1 VVSVEILQLAG
12 IGLLATVLILIVR
25 EQKPVFAYMLAVFV
39 GAAIF
44 LELIGNIDSVV
55 SMLEDLADRSG
66 VPSVYLKTMLKVIG
80 VAYIAEFAA
89 QIVRDAGL
97 ESVAGKI
104 EFAGKMLILVMAVPI
119 IGVMIETVLNLLPA

>member
-1 VVSVEILQLAG
+1 MEILQLVG
-12 IGLLATVLILIVR
+12 IGLLATVLILVVR
-25 EQKPVFAYMLAVFV
+25 EQKPVFAYLLAVFV

-44 LELIGNIDSVV
+44 LELIGVIDRVV
-55 SMLEDLADRSG
+55 SVLEDLADRSG
-66 VPSVYLKTMLKVIG
+66 VPSVYLRTMLKVIG
-80 VAYIAEFAA
+80 VAYVAEFGA

-104 EFAGKMLILVMAVPI
+104 EFAGKMIILVMAVPI

>member
-1 VVSVEILQLAG
+1 MEILQLVG
-12 IGLLATVLILIVR
+12 VGLLATVLILVVR
-25 EQKPVFAYMLAVFV
+25 EQKPVFAFLLAVFV

-44 LELIGNIDSVV
+44 LELIGKIDRVV
-55 SMLEDLADRSG
+55 SVLEELADRSG
-66 VPSVYLKTMLKVIG
+66 VPSVYLRTMLKVIG
-80 VAYIAEFAA
+80 VAYIAEFGA

>member
-1 VVSVEILQLAG
+1 MPVEILQLVG
-12 IGLLATVLILIVR
+12 IGLLATVLILVVR
-25 EQKPVFAYMLAVFV
+25 EQKPVFAFLLAVFV

-44 LELIGNIDSVV
+44 LELIGVIDRVV

-66 VPSVYLKTMLKVIG
+66 VPSVYLRTLLKVIG
-80 VAYIAEFAA
+80 VAYIAEFGA

-104 EFAGKMLILVMAVPI
+104 EFAGKMIILVMAVPI

>member
-1 VVSVEILQLAG
+1 MPVEILQLVG
-12 IGLLATVLILIVR
+12 IGLTATMLILVVR
-25 EQKPVFAYMLAVFV
+25 EQKPVFAFLLAVFV

-44 LELIGNIDSVV
+44 LELVGVIDRVV
-55 SMLEDLADRSG
+55 SVLEDLAERSG
-66 VPSVYLKTMLKVIG
+66 VPSVYLRTMLKVIG
-80 VAYIAEFAA
+80 VAYIAEFGA

-104 EFAGKMLILVMAVPI
+104 EFAGKMIILVMAVPI

>member
-1 VVSVEILQLAG
+1 MPVEILQLVG
-12 IGLLATVLILIVR
+12 IGLLATVLILVVR
-25 EQKPVFAYMLAVFV
+25 EQKPVFAYLLAVFV

-44 LELIGNIDSVV
+44 LELIGVIDRVV
-55 SMLEDLADRSG
+55 SVLEDLADRSG
-66 VPSVYLKTMLKVIG
+66 VPSVYLRTMLKVIG
-80 VAYIAEFAA
+80 VAYVAEFGA

-104 EFAGKMLILVMAVPI
+104 EFAGKMIILVMAVPI

>member
-1 VVSVEILQLAG
+1 MEILQLVG
-12 IGLLATVLILIVR
+12 VGLLATVLILVVR
-25 EQKPVFAYMLAVFV
+25 EQKPVFAFLLAVFV

-44 LELIGNIDSVV
+44 LELIGKIDRVV
-55 SMLEDLADRSG
+55 SVLEELADRSG
-66 VPSVYLKTMLKVIG
+66 VPSVYLRTMLKVIG
-80 VAYIAEFAA
+80 VAYIAEFGA

-104 EFAGKMLILVMAVPI
+104 EFAGKMIILVMAVPI

>member
-1 VVSVEILQLAG
+1 VEILQLAG

>member
-1 VVSVEILQLAG
+1 VEILQLVG
-12 IGLLATVLILIVR
+12 IGLTATMLILVVR
-25 EQKPVFAYMLAVFV
+25 EQKPVFAFLLAVFV

-44 LELIGNIDSVV
+44 LELVGVIDRVV
-55 SMLEDLADRSG
+55 SVLEDLAERSG
-66 VPSVYLKTMLKVIG
+66 VPSVYLRTMLKVIG
-80 VAYIAEFAA
+80 VAYIAEFGA

-104 EFAGKMLILVMAVPI
+104 EFAGKMIILVMAVPI

>member
-1 VVSVEILQLAG
+1 MEILQLTG
-12 IGLLATVLILIVR
+12 IGLLATVLILVVR

-39 GAAIF
+39 GVAIF
-44 LELIGNIDSVV
+44 LELVGKIDSVV
-55 SMLEDLADRSG
+55 SMLEELADRSG

-80 VAYIAEFAA
+80 VAYIAEFGA

>member
-1 VVSVEILQLAG
+1 MEILQLTG
-12 IGLLATVLILIVR
+12 IGLLATVLILVVR

-39 GAAIF
+39 GSAIF
-44 LELIGNIDSVV
+44 LELVGKIDSVV
-55 SMLEDLADRSG
+55 SMLEELADRSG

-80 VAYIAEFAA
+80 VAYIAEFGA

>member
-1 VVSVEILQLAG
+1 MEILQLVG
-12 IGLLATVLILIVR
+12 IGLLATVLILVVR
-25 EQKPVFAYMLAVFV
+25 EQKPVFAFLLAVFV

-44 LELIGNIDSVV
+44 LELIGVIDRVV

-66 VPSVYLKTMLKVIG
+66 VPSVYLRTLLKVIG
-80 VAYIAEFAA
+80 VAYIAEFGA

-104 EFAGKMLILVMAVPI
+104 EFAGKMIILVMAVPI

>member
-1 VVSVEILQLAG
+1 VEILQLVG
-12 IGLLATVLILIVR
+12 IGLLATVLILVVR
-25 EQKPVFAYMLAVFV
+25 EQKPVFAFLLAVFV

-44 LELIGNIDSVV
+44 LELIGVIDRVV

-66 VPSVYLKTMLKVIG
+66 VPSVYLRTLLKVIG
-80 VAYIAEFAA
+80 VAYIAEFGA

-104 EFAGKMLILVMAVPI
+104 EFAGKMIILVMAVPI